1 MEAIRGRGLESRK
14 RSAVRRERERQRQWQ
29 RHKAEQLKT
38 GRQKRGSRVFRDEG
52 EKQRDGG
59 LGVPWHQS
67 SMLYHTFITSS
78 SMQMKDPLSKV
89 EQKFI

>member
-1 MEAIRGRGLESRK
+1 M
-14 RSAVRRERERQRQWQ
+14 RRETEAEAKTQSRAAENR
-29 RHKAEQLKT
+29 KAE
-38 GRQKRGSRVFRDEG
+38 KRSRVFRDEA

-67 SMLYHTFITSS
+67 SMLHHTFITSS